1 VLHHADRD
9 PKLVVFVCSTLSEAM
24 TRKARLSRA
33 KPQVLSMSMPLVPRS
48 SMYAYILGFVPPLSW
63 WLLCSESAPPNID
76 LNFDYAPGDSLGMLE
91 VPIGHCAWHAL
102 MLEHLR

>member
-48 SMYAYILGFVPPLSW
+48 SIYAYILGFVPPPSW
-63 WLLCSESAPPNID
+63 WLLCSESAPFGQAAPPNID
-76 LNFDYAPGDSLGMLE
+76 LNFDYAPSDSLGMLE
-91 VPIGHCAWHAL
+91 VPIVRG
-102 MLEHLR
+102 MR